1 MKRVAIVLVLTLCAV
16 SSLFAVSAEDVS
28 SESIATMLSEAG
40 YNAWID
46 EEGDVTVT
54 DQYGMEYWIMAYP
67 EENRLWIQS
76 GWTASDEITSK
87 DAYSLVNESNRNL
100 FFARCWYEPM
110 SRTFYAD
117 YDLLYPSSGLDADFL
132 ASFLEEFFLA
142 ADIFTDYLIGEGAL

>member
-1 MKRVAIVLVLTLCAV
+1 MKRVAIVLVLMLCAV
-16 SSLFAVSAEDVS
+16 SSLFAVAAEDVS
-28 SESIATMLSEAG
+28 SENIATMLSEAG
-40 YNAWID
+40 YNAWVD
-46 EEGDVTVT
+46 VEGDVTVT

-76 GWTASDEITSK
+76 GWTAADEITSR
-87 DAYSLVNESNRNL
+87 DAYNLVNESNRNL
-100 FFARCWYEPM
+100 FFARCWYEPV

-117 YDLLYPSSGLDADFL
+117 YDFLYPSSGLDADFL